1 MSRST
6 QTLGAGLAV
15 VLASLFQSHATA
27 SEAASYEIQAQ
38 QAFEQARQAI
48 QLKQWQQAE
57 LLLERTLLL
66 QPEHAQA
73 MIEMATLLAQRG
85 QPESAHALIQ
95 MLLQDP
101 RTPPAHRLHLQ
112 QLAWQLSP
120 YTPQAETP
128 TTHSVG
134 LDIAIGHSTNPLVA
148 ANVRDITLTPA
159 SGPVSFPLSTRPQ
172 SAATIAAAAH
182 WANPKGYAAS
192 VQLQH
197 VNLPQARPGIKLL
210 MQAPLPFRPLG
221 ANMHWQ
227 LHTQRYPDG
236 TQRHQLGAG
245 AANGQTAWLLGWYA
259 EPASNRSG
267 WQLRTQHAMLRTPQW
282 TVVGGVD
289 IETSVAGTSAPPGAI
304 RANARLAYRPGA
316 QWQLVAH
323 WQGHA
328 DTSAYSPLLAQGA
341 RRHMNTMQLN
351 IEHSIGGNWVLRG
364 YAARRWANIPLF
376 GWADAGVQLGWVTTW

>member
-6 QTLGAGLAV
+6 PTLGVGLTV
-15 VLASLFQSHATA
+15 VLASLFQSHSSAT
-27 SEAASYEIQAQ
+27 EATSYETQAQ

-48 QLKQWQQAE
+48 QQKQWQQAE

-73 MIEMATLLAQRG
+73 MVEMATLLAHRG
-85 QPESAHALIQ
+85 QTESAHALIH
-95 MLLQDP
+95 MLLQDT
-101 RTPPAHRLHLQ
+101 RTPPAHRLQLQ
-112 QLAWQLSP
+112 QLALQLSP
-120 YTPQAETP
+120 TAPQADPP
-128 TTHSVG
+128 TTHGVG
-134 LDIAIGHSTNPLVA
+134 LDIALGHSTNPLVA

-159 SGPVSFPLSTRPQ
+159 SGPVSFPLNTRPQ
-172 SAATIAAAAH
+172 SAATFAAAAH
-182 WANPKGYAAS
+182 WGNPKGYAAT

-197 VNLPQARPGIKLL
+197 VSLPQSRPGIKLL
-210 MQAPLPFRPLG
+210 VQGPLPFRQPG

-245 AANGQTAWLLGWYA
+245 AANAQTAWLLGWYA
-259 EPASNRSG
+259 EPESNRSG
-267 WQLRTQHAMLRTPQW
+267 WQLRTQHAMFRTPQW
-282 TVVGGVD
+282 TVLGGVD
-289 IETSVAGTSAPPGAI
+289 VETSVAGASAPPGAI
-304 RANARLAYRPGA
+304 RANARLTYRPSA

-328 DTSAYSPLLAQGA
+328 DTRAYSPLLANGA
-341 RRHMNTMQLN
+341 RRHMNTLQLN
-351 IEHSIGGNWVLRG
+351 IEHSLGTNWVLRG

-376 GWADAGVQLGWVTTW
+376 GWSDAGVQLAWASTW